1 MLSPGKK
8 RNNNR
13 VRDFAHILTVYV
25 FIGWTRHVALLQF
38 PLNPLNRYNR
48 RSSSSQSVDQ
58 PANHPV
64 SANDGPVS
72 ASNTQPEPRA
82 RQYVTSEGYK
92 NKFQSGEIASTGST
106 FFPVY
111 HVRLPFV
118 VRCWRW
124 VALCKPQVD
133 IEPRHL
139 EELTVGVMSRFDEYN
154 QMITSEVF
162 FHILA

>member
-8 RNNNR
+8 RNKNR

-58 PANHPV
+58 PASHPV

-111 HVRLPFV
+111 HVRRLFV
-118 VRCWRW
+118 IRCWRW
-124 VALCKPQVD
+124 VVLCKPQVD

-139 EELTVGVMSRFDEYN
+139 EELTVGAMSRVKGCCQVLLLVLF
-154 QMITSEVF
+154 
-162 FHILA
+162 